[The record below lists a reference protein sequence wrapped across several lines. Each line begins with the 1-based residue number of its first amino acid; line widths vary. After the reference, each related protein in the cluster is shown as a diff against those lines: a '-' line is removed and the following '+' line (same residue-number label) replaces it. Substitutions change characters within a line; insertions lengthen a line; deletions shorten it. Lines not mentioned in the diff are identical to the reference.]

1 MAIGRSSDISNLV
14 KAGITLTFNE
24 ALKAPQT
31 IEYDQICHKYE
42 EQKPVGIYASA
53 GDVGNATAL
62 VEGSPIPY
70 EGIEEAYKTEIT
82 TLTYAKGV
90 KATRKQMLDDQTST
104 VKNLFGSKLVRS
116 MIETKEQVV
125 ADTYNDAFA
134 TTGAD
139 GVYIISDSHPLVNS
153 AKLNDNLITGDIS
166 TDTLKTGITQFSF
179 IKNHAGNRFPTKA
192 THILVH
198 PSEQFL
204 VIEIMNSQLLAHQLS
219 NTMNSIPKIA
229 PLGMIFNN
237 YLDSKSKGD
246 TYTPWFLLD
255 RTITDAG
262 CILQYRGGM
271 KLDAEEDFDT
281 KDWKGT
287 CVEEYAAAFVSPG
300 FGIVGSLG
308 T

>member
-1 MAIGRSSDISNLV
+1 MAIGRSSDITNLT
-14 KAGITLTFNE
+14 KAGIQLVFNE

-42 EQKPVGIYASA
+42 EQKPIGIYMSA

-62 VEGSPIPY
+62 VEGSAIAY
-70 EGIEEAYKTEIT
+70 EGIEEAYKTELT

-90 KATRKQMLDDQTST
+90 KATRKQMLDDQTNT
-104 VKNLFGSKLVRS
+104 VNNLFGAKLVRS
-116 MIETKEQVV
+116 MIETKEQAV
-125 ADTYNDAFA
+125 ADVYNDAFA

-166 TDTLKTGITQFSF
+166 TDNMKTGITQFSF
-179 IKNHAGNRFPTKA
+179 IKNQAGNRFPTKA

-198 PSEQFL
+198 PSEQFM

-219 NTMNSIPKIA
+219 NTVNSIAKVA
-229 PLGMIFNN
+229 PIGMIFNN

-255 RTITDAG
+255 RTLTDAG
-262 CILQYRGGM
+262 VILQYRGGM
-271 KLDAEEDFDT
+271 KLDTEEDFDT

-287 CVEEYAAAFVSPG
+287 CVEEYVAGAVSPG
-300 FGIVGSLG
+300 YGIVGSLG